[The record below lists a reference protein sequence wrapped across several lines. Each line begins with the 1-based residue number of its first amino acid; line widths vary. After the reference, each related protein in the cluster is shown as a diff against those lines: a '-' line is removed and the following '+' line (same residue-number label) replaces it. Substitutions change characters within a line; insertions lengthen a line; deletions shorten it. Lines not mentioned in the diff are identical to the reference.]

1 MVTQVQG
8 ASGQLQTDLLTRMGN
23 QFQNF
28 AAVIGQG
35 LSRILGRAN
44 GDPIPQFGQRY
55 APVIDGNTFQGNV
68 AGYRIMGD
76 KAKGVEP
83 GFIAKRDWTPG
94 DSAKLQNPQHKFH
107 AQARELVGQWLGAQ
121 PGPGAPG
128 DQALEAMLQRALGP
142 VAASD
147 SPHAESAQALLLPD
161 LKAGGPN
168 VLGSLRADG
177 DMDPDFKEM
186 LVANLLQEAFD
197 GSAQTA
203 DNTRKG
209 QATEALDRLRQGIM
223 DTQPKFNKNH
233 YIKLDYYEADRS
245 GDRYQIPSDKA
256 KNALHRWFTGA
267 TAKDRNEGAVREAL
281 ANDLMRSLGI
291 QSQKLKIVEGEYAD
305 GTPKLMLDGTHVD
318 SVDGNGFSDFDG
330 KPLLGERYL
339 KDGVL
344 VRNTKAEGD
353 ADGVYSGPPALDGGM
368 KELGRNKI
376 LLLLMADRDAL
387 GSKGGNKGYVGD
399 TFVGIDPGHALEGGL
414 LSRRGDI
421 NSDFSFKQP
430 GLLPAQGYKNFSM
443 FDQSPLSEKMEG
455 VRQIARL
462 RESGADARLFDLYA
476 ENFGDGRPDA
486 ANFEQHI
493 QDMKAQY
500 EGRRDE
506 ILQIFGERLAVDD
519 FDFGVPP
526 TGIDHANLRDISL
539 NLLDGLEKFTSPTTS
554 RTSSGIRLQHPK
566 ISDPSQRKEWHIRQ
580 DGNNDL
586 LFTCSGSKKEVA
598 KMNKALQSYLGPHMA
613 QGGAELRSSPD
624 GREVSLRVPVGMV
637 TQIGA
642 MLSPASIISHK
653 H

>member
-8 ASGQLQTDLLTRMGN
+8 ASGQLQTNLLARIGN

-28 AAVIGQG
+28 AAAIGQG
-35 LSRILGRAN
+35 LSRVLARAQD
-44 GDPIPQFGQRY
+44 DPAPQFGRRY
-55 APVIDGNTFQGNV
+55 APVNGNAFQGSV
-68 AGYRIMGD
+68 AGYRVMGD

-94 DSAKLQNPQHKFH
+94 DSVKLQNPQHKFH
-107 AQARELVGQWLGAQ
+107 QDALRMTEEWLGPQ
-121 PGPGAPG
+121 PPQGAPG
-128 DQALEAMLQRALGP
+128 DQALQAMLNRVLTSLSE
-142 VAASD
+142 SD
-147 SPHAESAQALLLPD
+147 SPHAENARELLQSVEDGDAPD
-161 LKAGGPN
+161 
-168 VLGSLRADG
+168 VLASLRADQ
-177 DMDPDFKEM
+177 DRDPGFTNA
-186 LVANLLQEAFD
+186 LVSGLVQEAFA

-203 DNTRKG
+203 DGTRAG
-209 QATEALDRLRQGIM
+209 HANEMMDSLRHGIM
-223 DTQPKFNKNH
+223 ETQPKFNKNH
-233 YIKLDYYEADRS
+233 YIKLDYYEADKS

-318 SVDGNGFSDFDG
+318 GTDEHSFSDFDG
-330 KPLLGERYL
+330 KPLRGERYL

-344 VRNTKAEGD
+344 VRNTKAQGD
-353 ADGVYSGPPALDGGM
+353 ADGVYSGPPTLDTSM

-414 LSRRGDI
+414 LGRRGDI

-430 GLLPAQGYKNFSM
+430 GILPAQGYKNFSM

-462 RESGADARLFDLYA
+462 KESGADSQLFDLYA
-476 ENFGDGRPDA
+476 QQFGDQRPDSANFG
-486 ANFEQHI
+486 QHI
-493 QDMKAQY
+493 QGIKAQY
-500 EGRRDE
+500 EGRRDD
-506 ILQIFGERLAVDD
+506 ILQIFQERLAVDD
-519 FDFGVPP
+519 FDFGVPN
-526 TGIDHANLRDISL
+526 TGIDHTNLRDISL
-539 NLLDGLEKFTSPTTS
+539 NLLDGLEKLTSPTTAK
-554 RTSSGIRLQHPK
+554 TDGGIPLRHPQ
-566 ISDPSQRKEWHIRQ
+566 ITDPSKRKEWHIRQ
-580 DGNNDL
+580 EAGTNDL
-586 LFTCSGSKKEVA
+586 LFTCSGSKSDVA
-598 KMNKALQSYLGPHMA
+598 KMNKALQSYLGPLMGQEGTA
-613 QGGAELRSSPD
+613 LTTSPN
-624 GREVSLRVPVGMV
+624 GKEVSLRVPVGMV
-637 TQIGA
+637 PHIGA
-642 MLSPASIISHK
+642 MLTSTAILHHK